1 MKKNLIPAALA
12 AFLSLAAFAS
22 AADKSAPKVN
32 FAAADAD
39 HDGKV
44 SLREFT
50 AAHKATLD
58 ATAAKAKFA
67 ELDANKDGYL
77 SNEEFSPKRKTRT
90 KKETA
95 SR

>member
-1 MKKNLIPAALA
+1 MNKNLIPAAFA
-12 AFLSLAAFAS
+12 AFLSLAAIAT
-22 AADKSAPKVN
+22 AADKSAPKVT

-44 SLREFT
+44 SLREFST
-50 AAHKATLD
+50 AHKATLD

-67 ELDANKDGYL
+67 ELDTNKDGYL
-77 SNEEFSPKRKTRT
+77 SNSEFAPKRKTRT

>member
-1 MKKNLIPAALA
+1 MKKNLIPATFVAFLITGTAALA
-12 AFLSLAAFAS
+12 ADPKPAKVTFA
-22 AADKSAPKVN
+22 N
-32 FAAADAD
+32 ADAD

-44 SLREFT
+44 SLREFS

-67 ELDANKDGYL
+67 ELDKNKDGTL
-77 SNEEFSPKRKTRT
+77 SNDEFSPKRKTRT

>member
-1 MKKNLIPAALA
+1 MQEGNTVFDRTPIINPRTGENIEPLVRA
-12 AFLSLAAFAS
+12 
-22 AADKSAPKVN
+22 N
-32 FAAADAD
+32 
-39 HDGKV
+39 DGKV

-77 SNEEFSPKRKTRT
+77 SNDEFSPKRKTRT

>member
-44 SLREFT
+44 SLREYT
-50 AAHKATLD
+50 AAHKATMD
-58 ATAAKAKFA
+58 SVAAKAKFA
-67 ELDANKDGYL
+67 ELDKNKDGSL
-77 SNEEFSPKRKTRT
+77 TNDEFAPKRKPRA

-95 SR
+95 AR

>member
-1 MKKNLIPAALA
+1 MNMKLIPAAFA
-12 AFLSLAAFAS
+12 AFLSLAAVGT
-22 AADKSAPKVN
+22 AADKSAPKVT

-44 SLREFT
+44 SLREFS

-58 ATAAKAKFA
+58 VTAAKAKFT
-67 ELDANKDGYL
+67 ELDTNKDGYL
-77 SNEEFSPKRKTRT
+77 SNDEFTPKRKTRT